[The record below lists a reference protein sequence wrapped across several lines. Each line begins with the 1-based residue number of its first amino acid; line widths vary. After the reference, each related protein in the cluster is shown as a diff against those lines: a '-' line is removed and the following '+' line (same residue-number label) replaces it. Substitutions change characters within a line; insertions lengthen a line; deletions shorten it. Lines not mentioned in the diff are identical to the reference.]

1 MLKVN
6 IKNIPHMVFIF
17 YIIYGI
23 FILRKAYNIT
33 EERNNMWI
41 IEFYETENQIVPVE
55 EFLDSLDFKMRAKAL
70 KELQS

>member
-1 MLKVN
+1 
-6 IKNIPHMVFIF
+6 MVFIF